1 MANRKS
7 APTPM
12 QKQFAETLEEQ
23 RFEMFLHVARELTG
37 RAKQRQLQKG
47 KALDWEAFNTW
58 FNKQYEGYSAD
69 EMLEEILSKVYW
81 LSSEQAV
88 IDLHFRYIK
97 SAVKA
102 SHKKKATD
110 DNEEIDDF
118 IKKSMTTPDK
128 GDKILLGAG
137 FVLPAHPPH

>member
-69 EMLEEILSKVYW
+69 DMLEEILSNVYW

-88 IDLHFRYIK
+88 IDLHFRYIE

-118 IKKSMTTPDK
+118 VK
-128 GDKILLGAG
+128 
-137 FVLPAHPPH
+137 

>member
-47 KALDWEAFNTW
+47 KALDRKVCGLSLRF
-58 FNKQYEGYSAD
+58 
-69 EMLEEILSKVYW
+69 IL
-81 LSSEQAV
+81 
-88 IDLHFRYIK
+88 
-97 SAVKA
+97 
-102 SHKKKATD
+102 T
-110 DNEEIDDF
+110 NF
-118 IKKSMTTPDK
+118 IKRYFQIK
-128 GDKILLGAG
+128 
-137 FVLPAHPPH
+137 

>member
-7 APTPM
+7 AQTPM

-37 RAKQRQLQKG
+37 RAKQRQLPKG

-58 FNKQYEGYSAD
+58 FNKQYEGYSAN
-69 EMLEEILSKVYW
+69 ELLEEILSNVYW
-81 LSSEQAV
+81 LASEQAV
-88 IDLHFRYIK
+88 IDLHFRYIE

-102 SHKKKATD
+102 ANKKKATD
-110 DNEEIDDF
+110 DDEDLDDF
-118 IKKSMTTPDK
+118 VK
-128 GDKILLGAG
+128 
-137 FVLPAHPPH
+137 

>member
-58 FNKQYEGYSAD
+58 SGLTQLAQGEEASSAT
-69 EMLEEILSKVYW
+69 
-81 LSSEQAV
+81 
-88 IDLHFRYIK
+88 LH
-97 SAVKA
+97 
-102 SHKKKATD
+102 
-110 DNEEIDDF
+110 
-118 IKKSMTTPDK
+118 
-128 GDKILLGAG
+128 
-137 FVLPAHPPH
+137 

>member
-7 APTPM
+7 APNPM
-12 QKQFAETLEEQ
+12 QKQFAETVEEQ

-69 EMLEEILSKVYW
+69 EMLEEINL
-81 LSSEQAV
+81 EQRLLA
-88 IDLHFRYIK
+88 
-97 SAVKA
+97 
-102 SHKKKATD
+102 
-110 DNEEIDDF
+110 F
-118 IKKSMTTPDK
+118 I
-128 GDKILLGAG
+128 
-137 FVLPAHPPH
+137 